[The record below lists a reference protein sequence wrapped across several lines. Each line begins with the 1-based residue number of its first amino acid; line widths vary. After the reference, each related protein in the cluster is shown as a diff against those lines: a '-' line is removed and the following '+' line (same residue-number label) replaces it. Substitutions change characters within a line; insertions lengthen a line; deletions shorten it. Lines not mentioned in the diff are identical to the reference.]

1 MLVDSIA
8 GFGFSTRLSALGCA
22 LVLSG
27 LGTRLARVHASPAAG
42 HAMAGRDLP
51 AAVPAAGRGAGQLCC
66 PPRGLDCLHGGLRSY
81 AVQAAGAQQ
90 GALSP
95 TAGVLLELPKCTEK
109 AWLGRCPPGCASG
122 F

>member
-1 MLVDSIA
+1 MLVDSNA

-42 HAMAGRDLP
+42 HAMAGRDMP

-66 PPRGLDCLHGGLRSY
+66 PPHGLDCLRSC

-90 GALSP
+90 GALPP

-109 AWLGRCPPGCASG
+109 AWLGRSPPGCASE